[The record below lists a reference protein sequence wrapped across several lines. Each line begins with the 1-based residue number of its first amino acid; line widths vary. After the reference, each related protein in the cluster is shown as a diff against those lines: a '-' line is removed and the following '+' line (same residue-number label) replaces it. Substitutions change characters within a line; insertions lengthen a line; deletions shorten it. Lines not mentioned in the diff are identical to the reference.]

1 MSDTDEN
8 SLQLKLDDMIF
19 IDDDYAEI
27 INNNDDFKRLEGY
40 YIIDDIMK
48 DIKLQFILMKYPT
61 NNGEEEIYSISLI
74 NEKNIDNYISNKILT
89 LEGFTQYIYYSPYDI
104 FYDLDNI
111 KEKKINYIKEL
122 KNPLHFTLII
132 FKNLT
137 IGSNNIISIA
147 QTNIINIFYMNSFD
161 NDLNKYTGDIIK
173 KINNFKD
180 FDYRIKFHIKH
191 RLNICKIYF
200 KEELKKKLQD
210 KKLQD

>member
-89 LEGFTQYIYYSPYDI
+89 LEEEDKQYIYYSHKDI
-104 FYDLDNI
+104 FYNLNSIKNKIDYFKKLDR
-111 KEKKINYIKEL
+111 
-122 KNPLHFTLII
+122 PLHFTLII
-132 FKNLT
+132 FKKL
-137 IGSNNIISIA
+137 IIDSNIISIA
-147 QTNIINIFYMNSFD
+147 YKDIINIFYMTSFD
-161 NDLNKYTGDIIK
+161 NDLNKYSNDMIIK
-173 KINNFKD
+173 NFKD
-180 FDYRIKFHIKH
+180 FDYRINFHIKH
-191 RLNICKIYF
+191 RSNICKIFF
-200 KEELKKKLQD
+200 KEELKKKLKD
-210 KKLQD
+210 KLKN